1 MNLAYQNVS
10 KVQMSTPS
18 TDEYKERLEVA
29 DALRKDKAP
38 EGFFKRQTGCDDG
51 LVLTG
56 RLTLQNCYVVAF

>member
-1 MNLAYQNVS
+1 MP
-10 KVQMSTPS
+10 TPS
-18 TDEYKERLEVA
+18 TDEYKEWLEVA